1 MVAGT
6 QTTRPERAEAPSP
19 GRCPGLGAS
28 ALSGRVGQNLR
39 SSAKITFNNL
49 FLNQMQD
56 FCSFLIFLSE
66 SETIKERNIIYE
78 KN

>member
-1 MVAGT
+1 MVTGT
-6 QTTRPERAEAPSP
+6 QTTR
-19 GRCPGLGAS
+19 PGLGAS

-56 FCSFLIFLSE
+56 FCSFLILLSE
-66 SETIKERNIIYE
+66 SEL
-78 KN
+78 

>member
-1 MVAGT
+1 MVTGT
-6 QTTRPERAEAPSP
+6 QTTR
-19 GRCPGLGAS
+19 PGLGAS